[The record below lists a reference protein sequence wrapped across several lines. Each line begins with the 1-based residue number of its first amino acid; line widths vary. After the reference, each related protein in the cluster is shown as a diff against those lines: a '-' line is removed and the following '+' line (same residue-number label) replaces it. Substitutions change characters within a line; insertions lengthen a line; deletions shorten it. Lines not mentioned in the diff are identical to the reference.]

1 MQFRVLAG
9 ASARPRSVGRFRS
22 LGGVAA
28 VIALLT
34 LGCSQAFASV
44 VTYSITEHFT
54 DGSSFVGTFGYDA
67 AISSLGQLNGTLT
80 QIGGTVTTLSVD
92 RNDYSS
98 ASPLTQSDGH
108 GGVQDIAFDS
118 SPLTAQIG
126 VYLDVVATSPTT
138 LRTPSFT
145 TNYYV
150 NNNDAQSAITFTYSI
165 AGPASVP
172 EPAPFALFATALAG
186 LALLRQRRSIP
197 QHPERS

>member
-1 MQFRVLAG
+1 MTLT
-9 ASARPRSVGRFRS
+9 ASPARPRLVDRFRS
-22 LGGVAA
+22 LGGV
-28 VIALLT
+28 VGVVALLS

-80 QIGGTVTTLSVD
+80 QTGGTVTTLSVD
-92 RNDYSS
+92 RNDYSG
-98 ASPLTQSDGH
+98 ASPTIQSDGH

-138 LRTPSFT
+138 LRTPSFS

-150 NNNDAQSAITFTYSI
+150 NNNDAQSAITFTYLI
-165 AGPASVP
+165 TGPTPVP
-172 EPAPFALFATALAG
+172 EPTSSGLLAIALAG
-186 LALLRQRRSIP
+186 LVLLRQRRPTPPHP
-197 QHPERS
+197 QRS